1 MNNRID
7 VFKPTDDDWYP
18 SYQLYDLWDEVKNQT
33 LVRVSFLGN
42 ISPPGR
48 MPVFRVCAWGN
59 DDFGMELDLTEEALA
74 FNIFLQI
81 IGKNVVNRQ
90 DLKEFGFISA

>member
-1 MNNRID
+1 MSNRID
-7 VFKPTDDDWYP
+7 VFKPTADDWYP
-18 SYQLYDLWDEVKNQT
+18 SYQLNDWCDGVKNQD
-33 LVRVSFLGN
+33 LVRISFLGN
-42 ISPPGR
+42 ISPPDR

-59 DDFGMELDLTEEALA
+59 DDFGMELDLTEEASA

-81 IGKNVVNRQ
+81 IGKDFVNHR